1 MKTFVEQND
10 ARVQRFLEILP
21 GLLAWSIILLPLW
34 GAFLMPQIVAYLVLG
49 FIVFWFYRSF
59 SAAILGFR
67 GYLRIRA
74 WEQINWR
81 QKYRKEAAKGSL
93 AWEKARHIVVV
104 PTYNESVDKISAS
117 LQSLVEQEEIDKKN
131 LAVVLSFEEREPGS
145 HQRAE
150 AILEKFDGK
159 FGRFWATYH
168 PDGLP
173 GEIRG
178 KAANEAWGA
187 QEAKQKLV
195 DELGWDIRLVTL
207 TSADADARFHP
218 LYFAG
223 LTYAFA
229 TNPNRYL
236 RFWQSPIFWYNNL
249 HRVPAPIKIVGVM
262 GNIIHI
268 ANIQEPDGVFF
279 NYSTYSSSLKLI
291 DDVGYWHRDIIPED
305 WHIFLQAFF
314 HKGGKVEVEPLF
326 LPTHIDAPEGHTYL
340 GSLRARYEQCK
351 RHAWGATDIPYAV
364 KQFFRH
370 PEIPLIARGL
380 RVFKLF
386 ETHLIWS
393 TNWFLLTLGA
403 TLPVIVNPVFARTAL
418 GYRLP
423 SIARM
428 VLTICLLAL
437 LAIILLDR
445 ALRPKR
451 EKRLSLARTAWEY
464 GQWVMMPLATLF
476 MSVLPG
482 LDAQTRLMLGRNL
495 EYRPTEKV

>member
-1 MKTFVEQND
+1 MKTFIEEND
-10 ARVQRFLEILP
+10 AAVQRFLEILP
-21 GLLAWSIILLPLW
+21 GLLAWSIILLPVW
-34 GAFLMPQIVAYLVLG
+34 GAFIMPQLVAYIVLG

-59 SAAILGFR
+59 SAAILGLR
-67 GYLRIRA
+67 GYRRIRA
-74 WEQINWR
+74 WEKIDWGK
-81 QKYRKEAAKGSL
+81 KYQEEAGKDSL
-93 AWEKARHIVVV
+93 PWGKIRHIVVI
-104 PTYNESVDKISAS
+104 PTYNESAEKISSS
-117 LQSLVEQEEIDKKN
+117 LETLTNQKGIAKKS
-131 LAVVLSFEEREPGS
+131 LAVVLSFEERAPAARE
-145 HQRAE
+145 RAE
-150 AILEKFDGK
+150 VILEKFAGK
-159 FGRFWATYH
+159 FGHFWATFH

-187 QEAKQKLV
+187 KEAKKKLV
-195 DELGWDIRLVTL
+195 DETGWDIKKTTL

-218 LYFAG
+218 HYFAG
-223 LTYAFA
+223 LTFAFA
-229 TNPNRYL
+229 SNPNRYL

-268 ANIQEPDGVFF
+268 ANLQEPDGLFF
-279 NYSTYSSSLKLI
+279 NYSTYSSSLALI
-291 DDVGYWHRDIIPED
+291 DDIGYWHRDIIPED

-314 HKGGKVEVEPLF
+314 HKEGKVEVEPLF
-326 LPTHIDAPEGHTYL
+326 LPTHIDAPEGQTYL

-364 KQFFRH
+364 KQFFKH
-370 PEIPLIARGL
+370 PEIPLAARFL
-380 RVFKLF
+380 RIFKLF

-418 GYRLP
+418 GYQLP

-428 VLTICLLAL
+428 VLTVCLLAL
-437 LAIILLDR
+437 LTMILLDR

-451 EKRLSLARTAWEY
+451 EKKPSLWQTAWEY

-482 LDAQTRLMLGRNL
+482 LDAQTRLMFGRNL